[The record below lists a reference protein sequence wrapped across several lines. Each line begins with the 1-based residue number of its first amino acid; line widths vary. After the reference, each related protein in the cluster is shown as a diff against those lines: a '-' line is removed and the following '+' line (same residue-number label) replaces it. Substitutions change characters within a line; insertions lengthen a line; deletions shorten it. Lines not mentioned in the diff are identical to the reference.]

1 MSTGSNDWDSDERFA
16 SDSYVGARND
26 FSVLPRS
33 PAEALE
39 PDQPPEAPRGRK
51 PKRQRQRP
59 VFALMNAF
67 FTALFLGLIGLVGA
81 FYYAK
86 MQFDSPGP
94 LKHNTVVT
102 IPSGEG
108 VNAIASRLEREG
120 IIHDRRIFMAAV
132 LYFGAQAKLKAG
144 DYAVESRAPMRSVL
158 DTLIEGDAIL
168 YKVTVPEGWTS
179 QQVVER
185 LRAHEELTG
194 EIEEVPPEGSLLPE
208 TYRFARN
215 TPRSDII
222 SRMQEAQDEFLSKI
236 WPSRDPDLP
245 FDTKEEAL
253 ILASIV
259 EKETGLA
266 DERSKVAGV
275 FINRLRQ
282 DMRLASDPTI
292 IYGLVGGKGALDRP
306 ITRSE
311 ITKETPYNTYV
322 IKGLP
327 PTPIANP
334 GRSAIEAVL
343 RPAETD
349 ALYFVADGSGGH
361 AFAETLSEHNRNV
374 AEWRKIEREMREQQA
389 AEEAEQET
397 EQQTAE
403 AEEQPSSETA
413 AMAAMA
419 DEAASA
425 DDAASE
431 SEPPPVPLPQRAPR

>member
-1 MSTGSNDWDSDERFA
+1 MPSGSNDWDSDERFA

-33 PAEALE
+33 PSEALE
-39 PDQPPEAPRGRK
+39 PDQPPEAPRGRN
-51 PKRQRQRP
+51 PQRQRQRP
-59 VFALMNAF
+59 VFALMNAL
-67 FTALFLGLIGLVGA
+67 FTALFIGLVGLIGA

-86 MQFDSPGP
+86 MQFDSAGP

-102 IPSGEG
+102 IPRGEG

-120 IIHDRRIFMAAV
+120 IIQDRRIFMAAV

-144 DYAVESRAPMRSVL
+144 DYAIDRGATMRSVL

-168 YKVTVPEGWTS
+168 YNVTIPEGWTS
-179 QQVVER
+179 LQVVER
-185 LRAHEELTG
+185 LRATDELKG
-194 EIEEVPPEGSLLPE
+194 EIEEVPPEGSLLPD

-222 SRMQEAQDEFLSKI
+222 GRMQEAQDEFMNKV
-236 WPSRDPDLP
+236 WPSRDAGLP
-245 FDTKEEAL
+245 LNSREEAL

-275 FINRLRQ
+275 FINRLRKG
-282 DMRLASDPTI
+282 MRLGSDPTI
-292 IYGLVGGKGALDRP
+292 IYGLVGGRGSLGRP
-306 ITRSE
+306 IYRSE
-311 ITKETPYNTYV
+311 ITKKTPYNTYV

-334 GRSAIEAVL
+334 GRAAIEAVL

-349 ALYFVADGSGGH
+349 ALYFVADGTGGH
-361 AFAETLSEHNRNV
+361 AFAETLAEHNRNV
-374 AEWRKIEREMREQQA
+374 AEWRKTEKRMRAEQAAAEKEQQ
-389 AEEAEQET
+389 
-397 EQQTAE
+397 QQQQTRTAE
-403 AEEQPSSETA
+403 ASRPAPETA

-419 DEAASA
+419 DEAEPG
-425 DDAASE
+425 AAGE
-431 SEPPPVPLPQRAPR
+431 LPVPLPARAPR

>member
-1 MSTGSNDWDSDERFA
+1 MATGSNDWDSDERFA
-16 SDSYVGARND
+16 SDSYVGGRND

-33 PAEALE
+33 PSEALE
-39 PDQPPEAPRGRK
+39 PDQPPEAPKGRK

-59 VFALMNAF
+59 LIALMNAV
-67 FTALFLGLIGLVGA
+67 FTALFVGMLGFAGA

-86 MQFDSPGP
+86 MQFDSAGP
-94 LKHNTVVT
+94 LKHDTVVT
-102 IPSGEG
+102 IPRGEG

-144 DYAVESRAPMRSVL
+144 DYAIESGATMRSVL

-168 YKVTVPEGWTS
+168 YKVTIPEGWTS
-179 QQVVER
+179 LQTVER
-185 LRAHEELTG
+185 LRATPELTG
-194 EIEEVPPEGSLLPE
+194 EIAEIPPEGSLMPD

-222 SRMQEAQDEFLSKI
+222 AQMQAAQDEFLEKV
-236 WPSRDPDLP
+236 WPKRDPDLP
-245 FDTKEEAL
+245 IETKEEAL

-275 FINRLRQ
+275 FINRLRKG
-282 DMRLASDPTI
+282 MRLGSDPTI
-292 IYGLVGGKGALDRP
+292 IYGLVGGKGSLGRP
-306 ITRSE
+306 IYRSE
-311 ITKETPYNTYV
+311 IRKETPYNTYV

-334 GRSAIEAVL
+334 GRAAIEAVL

-349 ALYFVADGSGGH
+349 ALYFVADGTGGH
-361 AFAETLSEHNRNV
+361 VFAETLAEHNRNV
-374 AEWRKIEREMREQQA
+374 AEWRKIEKRIRAEQA
-389 AEEAEQET
+389 RAERKAEAEK
-397 EQQTAE
+397 QTAE
-403 AEEQPSSETA
+403 AERPIPETA

-419 DEAASA
+419 DESAVPAAA
-425 DDAASE
+425 Q
-431 SEPPPVPLPQRAPR
+431 PPVPLPVRAPR

>member
-1 MSTGSNDWDSDERFA
+1 MSTGSSDWDSDARFA

-39 PDQPPEAPRGRK
+39 PDQPPDAPRGRK
-51 PKRQRQRP
+51 PKRPRQRP
-59 VFALMNAF
+59 VFALLNAL
-67 FTALFLGLIGLVGA
+67 FTALFIGLIGLVGA

-86 MQFDSPGP
+86 MQFDGAGP

-102 IPSGEG
+102 IPRGEG

-144 DYAVESRAPMRSVL
+144 DYAVESGATMRSVL

-168 YKVTVPEGWTS
+168 YSVTIPEGWTS
-179 QQVVER
+179 LQAVER
-185 LRAHEELTG
+185 LRANEELSG
-194 EIEEVPPEGSLLPE
+194 EIENIPPEGSLLPD

-215 TPRSDII
+215 TPASDVI
-222 SRMQEAQDEFLSKI
+222 SRMQEAQTEFMEKI
-236 WPSRDPDLP
+236 WPQRDPDLP
-245 FDTKEEAL
+245 ISTKEEAL

-275 FINRLRQ
+275 FINRLRKG
-282 DMRLASDPTI
+282 MRLGSDPTI
-292 IYGLVGGKGALDRP
+292 IYGLVGGKGSLGRP
-306 ITRSE
+306 IYRSE

-334 GRSAIEAVL
+334 GRASIEAVL

-349 ALYFVADGSGGH
+349 ALYFVADGTGGH
-361 AFAETLSEHNRNV
+361 VFAETLAEHNRNV
-374 AEWRKIEREMREQQA
+374 AEWRKIEKQIRAEERRREAEQQA
-389 AEEAEQET
+389 AEA
-397 EQQTAE
+397 ARP
-403 AEEQPSSETA
+403 APETA

-419 DEAASA
+419 EDAGLEVVPEAGGS
-425 DDAASE
+425 
-431 SEPPPVPLPQRAPR
+431 PIPLPVRAPR

>member
-1 MSTGSNDWDSDERFA
+1 MSTGSYDWDQDERFA
-16 SDSYVGARND
+16 SDGYLGARND

-39 PDQPPEAPRGRK
+39 PGQPPEAPAGRK

-59 VFALMNAF
+59 VFALMNAL
-67 FTALFLGLIGLVGA
+67 FTALFIGLLGLAGA

-94 LKHNTVVT
+94 LQHSAVVT
-102 IPSGEG
+102 IPRGEG

-144 DYAVESRAPMRSVL
+144 DYAIDANATMRSVL

-168 YKVTVPEGWTS
+168 YQVTIPEGWTS
-179 QQVVER
+179 LQVVER
-185 LRAHEELTG
+185 LRNTEELTG
-194 EIEEVPPEGSLLPE
+194 EIKAVPPEGSLLPD

-222 SRMQEAQDEFLSKI
+222 AQMQQAQDKFLDRV
-236 WPSRDPDLP
+236 WDSRDPDLP

-275 FINRLRQ
+275 FINRLRKG
-282 DMRLASDPTI
+282 MRLGSDPTI
-292 IYGLVGGKGALDRP
+292 IYGLVGGQGSLGRP
-306 ITRSE
+306 IYRSE

-334 GRSAIEAVL
+334 GRAAIEAVL
-343 RPAETD
+343 KPADTD
-349 ALYFVADGSGGH
+349 ALYFVADGTGGH
-361 AFAETLSEHNRNV
+361 VFAETLAEHNRNV
-374 AEWRKIEREMREQQA
+374 AEWRKIEKRIRAEQA
-389 AEEAEQET
+389 AAAERQAEQA
-397 EQQTAE
+397 Q
-403 AEEQPSSETA
+403 
-413 AMAAMA
+413 
-419 DEAASA
+419 AASA
-425 DDAASE
+425 TATLAAVE
-431 SEPPPVPLPQRAPR
+431 AGEAPEAAGPPVPLPERAQR

>member
-16 SDSYVGARND
+16 TDSYVGARND

-59 VFALMNAF
+59 VFALMNAL
-67 FTALFLGLIGLVGA
+67 FTALFIGLIGLAGA

-102 IPSGEG
+102 IPRGEG

-144 DYAVESRAPMRSVL
+144 DYAIKTNAPMRSVL

-168 YKVTVPEGWTS
+168 YKVTIPEGWTS
-179 QQVVER
+179 LQTVER
-185 LRAHEELTG
+185 LRETPELTG
-194 EIEEVPPEGSLLPE
+194 EIAEVPPEGSLLPD

-222 SRMQEAQDEFLSKI
+222 ARMQEAQREFLEKV

-245 FDTKEEAL
+245 IETKEEAL

-275 FINRLRQ
+275 FINRLRKG
-282 DMRLASDPTI
+282 MRLGSDPTI
-292 IYGLVGGKGALDRP
+292 IYGLVGGRGSLGRP
-306 ITRSE
+306 IYRSE
-311 ITKETPYNTYV
+311 ITKKTPYNTYV

-334 GRSAIEAVL
+334 GRASIEAVL
-343 RPAETD
+343 RPADTD
-349 ALYFVADGSGGH
+349 ALYFVADGTGGH
-361 AFAETLSEHNRNV
+361 VFAETLAGHNRNV
-374 AEWRKIEREMREQQA
+374 AEWRKIEKRIRAEQA
-389 AEEAEQET
+389 AAERARQEAGD
-397 EQQTAE
+397 QTG
-403 AEEQPSSETA
+403 QRPGVETA

-419 DEAASA
+419 EEAAVP
-425 DDAASE
+425 AAPA
-431 SEPPPVPLPQRAPR
+431 PPIPLPVRAPR

>member
-1 MSTGSNDWDSDERFA
+1 MSSGSYDWDNDERFA

-33 PAEALE
+33 PSEALE
-39 PDQPPEAPRGRK
+39 PDQPPQAPPGRR
-51 PKRQRQRP
+51 PKRRRQRP
-59 VFALMNAF
+59 VVALMNAF
-67 FTALFLGLIGLVGA
+67 FTTLLIGLLGLAGA

-86 MQFDSPGP
+86 SQFDSAGP
-94 LKHNTVVT
+94 LSHSTVVT
-102 IPSGEG
+102 IPRGEG

-132 LYFGAQAKLKAG
+132 LYFGAQSKLKAG
-144 DYAVESRAPMRSVL
+144 DYAVDANASMRTVL

-168 YKVTVPEGWTS
+168 YKVTFPEGWTS
-179 QQVVER
+179 QQIVER
-185 LRAHEELTG
+185 LRETPELTG
-194 EIEEVPPEGSLLPE
+194 EIETIPPEGSLMPD

-222 SRMQEAQDEFLSKI
+222 AQMQQAQDDFLAKV

-245 FDTKEEAL
+245 FDTKKEAL

-275 FINRLRQ
+275 FINRLRKG
-282 DMRLASDPTI
+282 MRLASDPTI
-292 IYGLVGGKGALDRP
+292 IYGLVGGEGSLGRP
-306 ITRSE
+306 IRQSE
-311 ITKETPYNTYV
+311 IRKETPYNTYV
-322 IKGLP
+322 IRGLP

-343 RPAETD
+343 KPAETD
-349 ALYFVADGSGGH
+349 ALYFVADGTGGH
-361 AFAETLSEHNRNV
+361 AFATTLAEHNRNV
-374 AEWRKIEREMREQQA
+374 AEWRKIERQMRAEQAA
-389 AEEAEQET
+389 AEESGADTADEAADAETPDPQ
-397 EQQTAE
+397 
-403 AEEQPSSETA
+403 TA

-419 DEAASA
+419 EGETPGSVT
-425 DDAASE
+425 
-431 SEPPPVPLPQRAPR
+431 PGIPLPERARR

>member
-1 MSTGSNDWDSDERFA
+1 MPTGSNDWNSDERFA

-33 PAEALE
+33 PSEALE
-39 PDQPPEAPRGRK
+39 PDQPPEAPKGRR

-59 VFALMNAF
+59 LFALMNAI
-67 FTALFLGLIGLVGA
+67 FTALFVGMLGFVGA

-86 MQFDSPGP
+86 MQFDSAGP
-94 LKHNTVVT
+94 LKHDTVVT
-102 IPSGEG
+102 IPRGEG

-120 IIHDRRIFMAAV
+120 IIQDRRIFMAAV

-144 DYAVESRAPMRSVL
+144 DYAVESGATMRSVL

-168 YKVTVPEGWTS
+168 YKVTIPEGWTS
-179 QQVVER
+179 LQTVER
-185 LRAHEELTG
+185 LRATPELTG
-194 EIEEVPPEGSLLPE
+194 EIAEIPPEGSLMPD

-222 SRMQEAQDEFLSKI
+222 ARMQTAQDEFLEKV
-236 WPSRDPDLP
+236 WPTRDPDLP
-245 FDTKEEAL
+245 INTREEAL

-275 FINRLRQ
+275 FINRLREG
-282 DMRLASDPTI
+282 MRLASDPTI
-292 IYGLVGGKGALDRP
+292 IYGLVGGKGSLGRP
-306 ITRSE
+306 IYRSE
-311 ITKETPYNTYV
+311 IRKETPYNTYV

-334 GRSAIEAVL
+334 GRAAIEAVL

-349 ALYFVADGSGGH
+349 ARYFVADGTGGH
-361 AFAETLSEHNRNV
+361 AFAETLAEHNRNV
-374 AEWRKIEREMREQQA
+374 AEWRKIEKRIRAEQAAAEREAEQQA
-389 AEEAEQET
+389 AEAT
-397 EQQTAE
+397 
-403 AEEQPSSETA
+403 QPSPETA
-413 AMAAMA
+413 AMAAVA
-419 DEAASA
+419 ENAAVT
-425 DDAASE
+425 AAAT
-431 SEPPPVPLPQRAPR
+431 PPIPLPVRAPR